1 MDDVC
6 ALQTVELLL
15 IPGKADA
22 FLIFGRK
29 FVLQA
34 ILHISWLLVMIR
46 QHLIVELA
54 NTFLVLADLN
64 SFLLFFFIQRYNFI
78 PERSNCAALFV

>member
-1 MDDVC
+1 
-6 ALQTVELLL
+6 
-15 IPGKADA
+15 
-22 FLIFGRK
+22 
-29 FVLQA
+29 
-34 ILHISWLLVMIR
+34 MIR

-78 PERSNCAALFV
+78 PERSNGAALFVQPQKIQF